1 MEKSARI
8 IGIAIASAI
17 IAVWAFEFIQYVTGE
32 EMSLSALIIA
42 IFSALLFLA
51 LFLEFL
57 IAKTRGS
64 LKKSADRAR
73 ILTAF
78 FCSALGLVAVGY
90 LITGFEFNMLWITI
104 GSLLI
109 ASAVQLLLIRKA
121 TGVK

>member
-17 IAVWAFEFIQYVTGE
+17 IAVWAFEFIKYVTDE
-32 EMSLSALIIA
+32 EMNLPTLIIA

-51 LFLEFL
+51 LFVEFL
-57 IAKTRGS
+57 MAKTRGP
-64 LKKSADRAR
+64 LKSSADRAR

-78 FCSALGLVAVGY
+78 FCSALALAAVGY
-90 LITGFEFNMLWITI
+90 LITEFEFNMLWITI

-109 ASAVQLLLIRKA
+109 ASAVQLLLARKA
-121 TGVK
+121 TAAK